1 MCLDTGWVIHCGAGC
16 GWADPIRDGRVGM
29 RGGGE
34 GGGAVGSAA
43 AQAAGSQ
50 DNLRPLHPGG
60 MCL

>member
-16 GWADPIRDGRVGM
+16 GWADPIRDERVGK
-29 RGGGE
+29 RGAGGV
-34 GGGAVGSAA
+34 VGSAA
-43 AQAAGSQ
+43 ARAAGSQ